1 MKVSFQLGLLLAL
14 VGWVVLPILAF
25 IFPTHE
31 LIYDDFYSSNPNL
44 ALMFLGLVI
53 GLIGAGICAYIYTYG
68 SKSWVTYQCA
78 IWIKWINKKRQFIVG
93 ILGVHSFFSFLRNFD
108 NNISSSIKCSKLLL
122 LPCIILGC
130 ARNTGALGK
139 VTETVK
145 ICACQEICEGC
156 FRCERIEFPTLRRPF
171 T

>member
-68 SKSWVTYQCA
+68 SKS
-78 IWIKWINKKRQFIVG
+78 
-93 ILGVHSFFSFLRNFD
+93 
-108 NNISSSIKCSKLLL
+108 
-122 LPCIILGC
+122 
-130 ARNTGALGK
+130 
-139 VTETVK
+139 
-145 ICACQEICEGC
+145 
-156 FRCERIEFPTLRRPF
+156 
-171 T
+171 